1 MLGQVNQNKI
11 KPVDIS
17 YLLAR
22 EKQKCKLNIIAKML
36 TEDKSKKKK
45 NLMNELS
52 FYNKSPAADKKGK
65 KKRTIPD

>member
-1 MLGQVNQNKI
+1 
-11 KPVDIS
+11 
-17 YLLAR
+17 
-22 EKQKCKLNIIAKML
+22 ML